1 MNLHIN
7 HTMRLELVNAGH
19 AQELYELALKN
30 YNQIAEWMPWIQNMK
45 SQEFIEQ
52 FIKHATERYHQNMEH
67 AFVLVLDNAIIGRV
81 GVYKIDPYNRIG
93 EIGYWLDQSHEGK
106 GYMTQSV
113 ERIIQYCFDELHLN
127 RIEIR
132 CGEHNIKSQSIPE
145 RLHFL
150 KEGLLHQAEYLNG
163 RFHNLWVY
171 GRCRNW

>member
-19 AQELYELALKN
+19 AQELYKLALKN

-171 GRCRNW
+171 GRCRN